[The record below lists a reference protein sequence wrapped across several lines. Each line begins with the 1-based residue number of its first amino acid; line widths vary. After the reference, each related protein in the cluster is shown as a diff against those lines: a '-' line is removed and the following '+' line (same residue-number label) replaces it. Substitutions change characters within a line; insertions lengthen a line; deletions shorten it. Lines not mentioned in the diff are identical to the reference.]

1 MGDLAFFAMVGV
13 GGFCAVQ
20 LWAINAKLATLCERV
35 QDHSRRLAALE
46 TKG

>member
-1 MGDLAFFAMVGV
+1 MDDLSLLAVLGV
-13 GGFCAVQ
+13 GGFCAAQ
-20 LWAINAKLATLCERV
+20 LWAINGKLATLCERV